1 MGQAFNIVRGRKI
14 IDTVFY
20 GNTPV
25 ETAQDIEKALS
36 NRGELP
42 EGCHVT
48 KVRRKMKN
56 EYQLLSNYGYGHG
69 WEVELTE
76 VSYKELRLRLK
87 EYRENAPQ
95 GIYKTRVA
103 RVPV

>member
-20 GNTPV
+20 GNLPI
-25 ETAQDIEKALS
+25 ETAKDIETALR

-48 KVRRKMKN
+48 KVRRKMKD
-56 EYQLLSNYGYGHG
+56 EYQMLSNYGYG
-69 WEVELTE
+69 WEVECTE
-76 VSYKELRLRLK
+76 DTRKELRQRIK
-87 EYRENAPQ
+87 EYRYNAPY
-95 GIYKTRVA
+95 GSYKMRVV